1 MRRIVIVISAALS
14 MGVLA
19 ACADDDDTEK
29 KDAAAKKA
37 KVYFG
42 WMTGTE
48 EVAAVALE
56 VDPPDKSGKSKV
68 RAYLCDG
75 RGEPE
80 GKAIW
85 FAGPVDIGA
94 TTARGKSVTLAS
106 AGGKEDLVLDFVS
119 DRRIQG
125 TFEDENGKRS
135 QFAAYPAIDGAGI
148 YEVTLDKE
156 LNYTG
161 TSIDGNKL
169 TAKADNSGRTSGTI
183 KTADGEEV
191 KFSVRSLALATP
203 AELSSRGLA
212 PDYGRYK
219 KVNQVP
225 GEYTAVIAPGG
236 SHWLGRSGN
245 VRGGS
250 TGVNIIGLDKK
261 C

>member
-1 MRRIVIVISAALS
+1 MRRIVIVISTALL
-14 MGVLA
+14 MGVLG
-19 ACADDDDTEK
+19 ACADDDKSKDT
-29 KDAAAKKA
+29 KA
-37 KVYFG
+37 SDKPKVYFG

-48 EVAAVALE
+48 DVAAMAIE
-56 VDPPDKSGKSKV
+56 VDPPDKTGKSKV

-85 FAGPVDIGA
+85 FAGPIDVAA
-94 TTARGKSVTLAS
+94 TTARGKNATLAS
-106 AGGKEDLVLDFVS
+106 AGGKEDLALEYVS
-119 DRRIQG
+119 DRRVQG

-135 QFAAYPAIDGAGI
+135 QFSAYPAIDGAGI
-148 YEVTLDKE
+148 YEVTLDKD

-169 TAKADNSGRTSGTI
+169 EAKADKAGSTSGTI
-183 KTADGEEV
+183 KTADGKEV
-191 KFSVRSLALATP
+191 KFAVQSLALATP
-203 AELSSRGLA
+203 ANLSARGLA
-212 PDYGRYK
+212 PDYGKYK
-219 KVNQVP
+219 QVNQVP

-250 TGVNIIGLDKK
+250 SGATIIGLDKK